1 MYDIPDTLPG
11 SLAHVPD
18 SIYRARSTLKSTS
31 QEILPLQMA
40 IQDYDQLGD
49 LSDVQYCREE

>member
-11 SLAHVPD
+11 SLANVPD
-18 SIYRARSTLKSTS
+18 SIYRARSTLKSSS